1 MQENETY
8 LTIKE
13 ALERFSMSRSF
24 LYKLF
29 DLNIVERHKVK
40 GMQTLIKASELEN
53 WRENAVNKKTD

>member
-1 MQENETY
+1 MQEKETY
-8 LTIKE
+8 LTITE

-29 DLNIVERHKVK
+29 DLKIVERHKVK